1 MSEKEILMPVFPEL
15 LEEQFPKN
23 VTTLKGQPCEIRT
36 LVAYDKDRLWE
47 FFKAIPEGD
56 KLYLKEDLSDPKI
69 AEDWCRNI
77 DYNEMLPIIALVGN
91 KIVGYATLQQYQ
103 RTWQRHL
110 GIVRVAVHPDF
121 RKKGVARTLL
131 EHICEL
137 GQHCGL
143 EKLEAEFVAEQS
155 SAMRLFEMFGFV
167 KTAVLPQHVIDLKGK
182 RHDFVIMIFDMRDVE
197 RHEAD

>member
-1 MSEKEILMPVFPEL
+1 MPVFPEL

-23 VTTLKGQPCEIRT
+23 VTTLKGQPLQIRT

-47 FFKAIPEGD
+47 FFKAIPEND
-56 KLYLKEDLSDPKI
+56 KMYLKEDLSDPKI
-69 AEDWCRNI
+69 AEEWCRSI
-77 DYNEMLPIIALVGN
+77 DYDEMLPIIALVGG
-91 KIVGYATLQQYQ
+91 KIIGYATLRQYQ
-103 RTWQRHL
+103 RTWQRHIGL
-110 GIVRVAVHPDF
+110 VRVAVHPDY

-131 EHICEL
+131 EHVCEL

-143 EKLEAEFVAEQS
+143 EKLEAEFVAEQD

-167 KTAVLPQHVIDLKGK
+167 RTAVLPQHVIDLKGK
-182 RHDFVIMIFDMRDVE
+182 RHDFIIMVFDMRDVE